1 MVSIN
6 RLRLM
11 LSKLNQQRYY
21 LEKSC
26 EKIGKMLPVC
36 VIFRWRKRGTRDFQS
51 TKAESKPAKQEEG
64 KVYSYMTYL
73 KEGITR
79 HRYIRKE
86 DADKIIPK
94 AGEYQRFCKN
104 MAQIRHLNKRIVEL
118 LDKIGEIQMEE
129 VKKHVKEKKKR
140 RRTGR
145 KEPRANRKAK
155 DKKEE

>member
-1 MVSIN
+1 
-6 RLRLM
+6 M

-51 TKAESKPAKQEEG
+51 TKAGGKPVKQEEG

-73 KEGITR
+73 EGGVTR
-79 HRYIRKE
+79 HHYIRKDE
-86 DADKIIPK
+86 LDNILPK
-94 AGEYQRFCKN
+94 AEEYRQFSKKL
-104 MAQIRHLNKRIVEL
+104 AQIRYLNKRIVEI
-118 LDKIGEIQMEE
+118 LDEIGKIQMEE

-140 RRTGR
+140 TGTGR